1 MDEYILELRNI
12 TKRFPGVVALNGV
25 QFQLKQGEI
34 HALMGENGAGKST
47 TIKLILDLIQKDSGN
62 IRLFGQDSTGLPN
75 HLKEQIG
82 VVLDQSSFPET
93 LSASQINKVL
103 KKVYHTWEEKKFLT
117 MVQKFQIPL
126 KKQVKDY
133 SKGMKMKLSIA
144 VALSH
149 NTKLLILDEATS
161 GIDPIVRDELLDLFL
176 EFIQDDSHSIL
187 MSSHI
192 IGDLEK
198 ICDYITFIHHGKIIF
213 SESKDDLLEQYRIVK
228 CSAAELKQ
236 IDSNAICGTRK
247 NQFGVEALVKANKI
261 PHGFLSDP
269 ANIEDIMLFT
279 IRGKQ

>member
-1 MDEYILELRNI
+1 
-12 TKRFPGVVALNGV
+12 
-25 QFQLKQGEI
+25 
-34 HALMGENGAGKST
+34 
-47 TIKLILDLIQKDSGN
+47 
-62 IRLFGQDSTGLPN
+62 
-75 HLKEQIG
+75 
-82 VVLDQSSFPET
+82 
-93 LSASQINKVL
+93 
-103 KKVYHTWEEKKFLT
+103 
-117 MVQKFQIPL
+117 MVQKFQIPF

-161 GIDPIVRDELLDLFL
+161 GIDPVVRDELLDLFL

-198 ICDYITFIHHGKIIF
+198 VCDYITFIHHGKMIF

-228 CSAAELKQ
+228 CSVAELKQ
-236 IDSNAICGTRK
+236 IDANAICGKRE

-261 PHGFLSDP
+261 PRGFLADP
-269 ANIEDIMLFT
+269 ANIEDIMLF
-279 IRGKQ
+279 IPGFDYSGEYLAGYELRFYPVCPGWNRAGIFSGLSQSIFNM